1 MKGKQ
6 GFGNEE
12 RDGVEL
18 FWTPTHWA
26 LSHFMFGIRPPHI
39 MLGCKHRMWSSCGT
53 VTSLGDQHSTP
64 PCPICITES
73 CSSLPSD
80 DCHLSIIKISG
91 VCGRA
96 HCGSRIFRGVG
107 LDWWC
112 ATLVL
117 TLCTCVW
124 SQAEA
129 IEEQQLKRKQSGS
142 SSWSGHNQE
151 AAAEADAIRKHQLKR
166 ARLLVILF
174 MYLSICN
181 LQIFFFFHS
190 CGQQCNW
197 STSISLLSGSG
208 EDQQKNK
215 LVVIKPIT
223 ICDLTGTGTAA
234 AWGLKKLKVWTTC
247 WLWLVYKW
255 TEWCKRILE
264 CKTPNLS

>member
-26 LSHFMFGIRPPHI
+26 LSHFMFGVRPPHI

-80 DCHLSIIKISG
+80 DCHLSSIKISG

-117 TLCTCVW
+117 TLCV
-124 SQAEA
+124 SDHKQK
-129 IEEQQLKRKQSGS
+129 QLRS
-142 SSWSGHNQE
+142 SSWSGSNRG
-151 AAAEADAIRKHQLKR
+151 AAAEADTIRKQQLKQTQ
-166 ARLLVILF
+166 
-174 MYLSICN
+174 S
-181 LQIFFFFHS
+181 
-190 CGQQCNW
+190 G
-197 STSISLLSGSG
+197 STS
-208 EDQQKNK
+208 
-215 LVVIKPIT
+215 
-223 ICDLTGTGTAA
+223 
-234 AWGLKKLKVWTTC
+234 
-247 WLWLVYKW
+247 
-255 TEWCKRILE
+255 
-264 CKTPNLS
+264 